1 MNGGRKLTVPFYIT
15 EDEINSF
22 KTQDEAIKF
31 CEEVGASVGRELA
44 GEVINIRSDLFP
56 VINKLVK

>member
-1 MNGGRKLTVPFYIT
+1 MEDGMKLTVPFYIT

-22 KTQDEAIKF
+22 KTQDDAIKF
-31 CEEVGASVGRELA
+31 CEEVGASIGRELA

-56 VINKLVK
+56 VLNKLVR